1 MYNENVKSSIMKRIP
16 SITPLSLL
24 ILALSCHLPTYAKQ
38 LPSLEEQIIAKGNK
52 VNLWGQLK
60 KEVLK
65 DARLVAVQGKE
76 EITLFDNITKRH
88 VLALAKENGGKQVLQ
103 QILTNKINTQTIKTL
118 LDIEIVEEAG
128 SRQASNRQIAVQ
140 EKTKILRDELV
151 EQVRM
156 FASEGRAGQQTPK
169 GPSATGTI
177 LQKEGLTKQTIWGL
191 PALYVYGLL
200 GMLLLLVFI
209 LCVGVITRGRKKKKK

>member
-1 MYNENVKSSIMKRIP
+1 M
-16 SITPLSLL
+16 
-24 ILALSCHLPTYAKQ
+24 
-38 LPSLEEQIIAKGNK
+38 
-52 VNLWGQLK
+52 
-60 KEVLK
+60 K
-65 DARLVAVQGKE
+65 DARLAAVQGKE

-118 LDIEIVEEAG
+118 LEVEIPQEGAP
-128 SRQASNRQIAVQ
+128 SQASNRQIAVQ

-151 EQVRM
+151 QQVRM
-156 FASEGRAGQQTPK
+156 FASERRAGQQASKDSSDT
-169 GPSATGTI
+169 TTI

-209 LCVGVITRGRKKKKK
+209 LCVGVITRGRKKKK